1 MKILN
6 KIIEKDNKTEKLGL
20 TNLET
25 ILASGGLLSAATSL
39 IMMGLGSEKSYVTP
53 FVMASVVCS
62 LAELGYN
69 NYRKSKKAESSY
81 DNL

>member
-39 IMMGLGSEKSYVTP
+39 IMMGFRT
-53 FVMASVVCS
+53 
-62 LAELGYN
+62 
-69 NYRKSKKAESSY
+69 
-81 DNL
+81 